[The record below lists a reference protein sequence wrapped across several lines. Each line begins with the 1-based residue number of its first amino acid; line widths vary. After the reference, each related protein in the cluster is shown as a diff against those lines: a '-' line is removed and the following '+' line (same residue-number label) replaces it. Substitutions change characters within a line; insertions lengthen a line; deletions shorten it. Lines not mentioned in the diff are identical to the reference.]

1 MRTTQATPAT
11 SMTFPRAATVR
22 VSALATAFLTGT
34 AAISLLVAPAAGAA
48 ALQGTVASGTQ
59 QSVSTTW
66 GHDDRRD
73 NHSWNKW
80 SKPSTTPTTSNE
92 TKTVAWLMPKST
104 RAEVSWPQELVGT
117 VPACGTG
124 WYQVDVYRYGTDEEK
139 KFVDAF
145 MADGKLAGPEEDGK
159 VYLSHQFVQPVNDAA
174 TCTPTT
180 PTVPVTP
187 PVVTPPV
194 VTPPVVTP
202 PVEVPTAEVPVVTP
216 PVVTP
221 PVVTPPVVT
230 PPAVKPPVV
239 TAPVVTP
246 PVEVPAAEVPAAEVP
261 VAPVV
266 TTPAPT
272 TKAPVSGVG
281 GTFGAAAPKP
291 TVVPSASGAA
301 TAPKPVAVATEK
313 NTLAVTGAKVG
324 LLSALAAVLVAAGV
338 VAFRISRR
346 TQATK

>member
-48 ALQGTVASGTQ
+48 ALQGSVASGTQ

-124 WYQVDVYRYGTDEEK
+124 WYQVDVYRYGTEAEK

-145 MADGKLAGPEEDGK
+145 MADGILSGPEEDGK

-180 PTVPVTP
+180 PPVVTPPVVTPPVVTPPVVTPPVVTPPVVEVPTAEVPIVTP

-202 PVEVPTAEVPVVTP
+202 PVEVP
-216 PVVTP
+216 
-221 PVVTPPVVT
+221 
-230 PPAVKPPVV
+230 
-239 TAPVVTP
+239 
-246 PVEVPAAEVPAAEVP
+246 AAEVPAVVTPVQVP
-261 VAPVV
+261 ATPVV
-266 TTPAPT
+266 TP
-272 TKAPVSGVG
+272 PVSGVG
-281 GTFGAAAPKP
+281 GTFGAAPKP
-291 TVVPSASGAA
+291 AVVPPATGAA
-301 TAPKPVAVATEK
+301 TAPKPVAVATEG
-313 NTLAVTGAKVG
+313 NQLAVTGAKVG